1 MKEAFWAYFLVV
13 LGLFIIIVLLLIQRM
28 TVTTE
33 EDFYLGRE
41 ALEASMIDAV
51 DYGTY
56 RTSGKLVMSK
66 EKFVEVFIRRFAES
80 VTNNKTYQL
89 DFYDISEEPPKASV
103 RIRTT
108 SGTTEIDSNSFVIGL
123 DTNVSGILETIY
135 GLEGGDGNT
144 NKVDPT
150 PDPDDPDNPDDPDDP
165 TPDPSGNITVTRY
178 TIRDDG
184 YYLNESLTGTQKTL
198 KKCSIVTITYSK
210 DKTIESV
217 CKNSYCKAKS
227 KGSTIYIDRTGL
239 SNKLPTSCSSVPY
252 VGSWKEQYYSIGYAR
267 YSSGK
272 MTFTYKI
279 KLNKTKNG
287 DSAYTAKSCS
297 TSNAMAMS
305 SVNDVIAYHENKA
318 GNDMEM
324 VGSDGSGDVTC
335 GSDAYIW
342 AHSATSANL
351 SVTTSCAIEG
361 NYAVITVTDNI
372 HTLIDK
378 RKVVSKADGCTY
390 VQGGETI
397 EGIYFLPIKYW
408 VTFNY

>member
-144 NKVDPT
+144 TKTD
-150 PDPDDPDNPDDPDDP
+150 
-165 TPDPSGNITVTRY
+165 SITVVRY
-178 TIRDDG
+178 ANKDG
-184 YYLNESLTGTQKTL
+184 GSTYYTNSDLTGQKKTL
-198 KKCSIVTITYSK
+198 PKCSVVKITYSES
-210 DKTIESV
+210 IEEA
-217 CKNSYCKAKS
+217 CKYGGTQYCKANYG
-227 KGSTIYIDRTGL
+227 GSTIYVNRMDLGTANPAGCTNNNPVGTG
-239 SNKLPTSCSSVPY
+239 NWTQ
-252 VGSWKEQYYSIGYAR
+252 QYYSIAYIGINDNRESYT
-267 YSSGK
+267 YS
-272 MTFTYKI
+272 I
-279 KLNKTKNG
+279 QLNKTKNG
-287 DSAYTAKSCS
+287 DSAITAKKCS
-297 TSNAMAMS
+297 VVNNSASPMTSLS
-305 SVNDVIAYHENKA
+305 EVETYRDNKA
-318 GNDMEM
+318 NGDMEFL
-324 VGSDGSGDVTC
+324 GGSGNGDTKNMTAEYV
-335 GSDAYIW
+335 W
-342 AHSATSANL
+342 NHSATIDNFTVQAVCSIVGDN
-351 SVTTSCAIEG
+351 
-361 NYAVITVTDNI
+361 AVITINDIFTGTKVNDS
-372 HTLIDK
+372 
-378 RKVVSKADGCTY
+378 KVVKEEEGY
-390 VQGGETI
+390 HYKGG
-397 EGIYFLPIKYW
+397 GVVKDIYFLPIKYKIIF
-408 VTFNY
+408 TY